1 MKENSIKR
9 KVISVVTAM
18 GLLSGATAQ
27 AVSAARNDYYDEY
40 DPYYNEYDPY
50 YGEYYNNYNLDDH
63 INVDIQ
69 DPAILQRYLADH
81 AKNCTDYDCA
91 ARGHYDYLQEY
102 YPSYYPEYNPN
113 YYPEYNPNYNQ
124 YEDNYISDD
133 QYDNQNYEGVLY
145 TLVKYTADGSAVYA
159 YSGTQDVA
167 KYGFSGWQL
176 NSLYNSN
183 DYSLNSVF
191 YEEKY
196 RFGNNFDWNDQLID
210 LINRTSGLYIWKYA
224 VDGNIRY
231 CVSPNRFPE
240 SGRYEYNS
248 KFSVINDLK
257 SQEELPTY
265 QSVQARSIEGYSRKL
280 Y

>member
-40 DPYYNEYDPY
+40 DPYYNEYY
-50 YGEYYNNYNLDDH
+50 NNNNYNLDNH

-113 YYPEYNPNYNQ
+113 YYPEYNPNYYPNYNQ
-124 YEDNYISDD
+124 YEDNYVSDD

-145 TLVKYTADGSAVYA
+145 TLVKYTADGNAVYA

-196 RFGNNFDWNDQLID
+196 RFGNNFDWNEQIVN
-210 LINRTSGLYIWKYA
+210 LINQTSGLYIWRYY
-224 VDGNIRY
+224 DGDVHY
-231 CVSPNRFPE
+231 CVSPNMLPN
-240 SGRYEYNS
+240 SDRYEFNS
-248 KFSVINDLK
+248 KYFVANDLK

-265 QSVQARSIEGYSRKL
+265 ESVQARGYSRQL

>member
-40 DPYYNEYDPY
+40 DPYYNEYNPN
-50 YGEYYNNYNLDDH
+50 YGEYYNNYNLDNH

-91 ARGHYDYLQEY
+91 ARGHYDFYQ
-102 YPSYYPEYNPN
+102 N
-113 YYPEYNPNYNQ
+113 YYPEDNSNYYPDYNQ
-124 YEDNYISDD
+124 YEDNYVPND

-145 TLVKYTADGSAVYA
+145 TLVKYTADGNAVYA
-159 YSGTQDVA
+159 YSGTQDVSI
-167 KYGFSGWQL
+167 YGFSGWQV
-176 NSLYNSN
+176 NSVYNSN

-196 RFGNNFDWNDQLID
+196 RFGNNFDWNDQLVD
-210 LINRTSGLYIWKYA
+210 LINQTSGLYIWRYYEGENAKYC
-224 VDGNIRY
+224 ISSRI
-231 CVSPNRFPE
+231 FPE
-240 SGRYEYNS
+240 SERYEFNS

-265 QSVQARSIEGYSRKL
+265 QSVQAVEDYSRKL
-280 Y
+280 F

>member
-40 DPYYNEYDPY
+40 DPYYE
-50 YGEYYNNYNLDDH
+50 GYYNDYNVDNH

-81 AKNCTDYDCA
+81 AKNCTDYDCTV
-91 ARGHYDYLQEY
+91 RGHYDFYHN
-102 YPSYYPEYNPN
+102 SNFNPN

-124 YEDNYISDD
+124 FEDNYVPDV

-145 TLVKYTADGSAVYA
+145 TLVKYTADGNAVYA
-159 YSGTQDVA
+159 YSATQDVA
-167 KYGFSGWQL
+167 KYGFSGWQV

-210 LINRTSGLYIWKYA
+210 LINRTSGLYIWTYS
-224 VDGNIRY
+224 VDGNARY
-231 CVSPNRFPE
+231 CVSPNRIPQSERFAF
-240 SGRYEYNS
+240 NS
-248 KFSVINDLK
+248 TFSVVYDLK
-257 SQEELPTY
+257 SQKELPTY
-265 QSVQARSIEGYSRKL
+265 ESVQARAYSRQL
-280 Y
+280 F

>member
-40 DPYYNEYDPY
+40 DPYYE
-50 YGEYYNNYNLDDH
+50 GYYNDYNVDNH

-81 AKNCTDYDCA
+81 AKNCTDYDCTV
-91 ARGHYDYLQEY
+91 RGHYDFYQNF
-102 YPSYYPEYNPN
+102 YPNYFPDYNSNFNPN

-124 YEDNYISDD
+124 FEDNYVPDV

-145 TLVKYTADGSAVYA
+145 TLVKYTADGNAVYA
-159 YSGTQDVA
+159 YSATQDVA
-167 KYGFSGWQL
+167 KYGFSGWQV

-210 LINRTSGLYIWKYA
+210 LINRTSGLYIWTYS
-224 VDGNIRY
+224 VDGNARY
-231 CVSPNRFPE
+231 CVSPNRIPQSERFAF
-240 SGRYEYNS
+240 NS
-248 KFSVINDLK
+248 TFSVVYDLK
-257 SQEELPTY
+257 SQKELPTY
-265 QSVQARSIEGYSRKL
+265 ESVQARAYSRQL
-280 Y
+280 F